1 VPQAI
6 RTLRLLG
13 IALAFVPLI
22 SATTGSSATTGLS
35 ATTGSEGPAKPIRAR
50 AILPAEGLVAGS
62 VTALPD
68 QKALDAH
75 YYLADEDILGL
86 GRKTD
91 AVIARYEA
99 GTGEAL
105 LLVVVYPS
113 AKEAGRV
120 YGRFGRDFFS
130 GDFDPAGPRFVERIE
145 TGDWAGAARRGPV
158 LTIVLEA
165 PDRPSCEV
173 LLGRAEDRAAAV
185 KIP

>member
-1 VPQAI
+1 MPRAI
-6 RTLRLLG
+6 RALRLL
-13 IALAFVPLI
+13 AVTLAVAMPI
-22 SATTGSSATTGLS
+22 SGTTGLS
-35 ATTGSEGPAKPIRAR
+35 ATTGLSGTTGSVGPAKPVRAHDV
-50 AILPAEGLVAGS
+50 LPAEGLVPSS
-62 VTALPD
+62 VASLRD

-75 YYLADEDILGL
+75 YYLADENILGL

-130 GDFDPAGPRFVERIE
+130 GAFDPAGDRFAERIE

-158 LTIVLEA
+158 LIIVLEA
-165 PDRPSCEV
+165 PDRPSCDG
-173 LLGRAEDRAAAV
+173 LLGRAEKRAAAAR
-185 KIP
+185 IP

>member
-1 VPQAI
+1 VRQAI
-6 RTLRLLG
+6 RALRLL
-13 IALAFVPLI
+13 AVTLAVAMPI
-22 SATTGSSATTGLS
+22 SATTGSS
-35 ATTGSEGPAKPIRAR
+35 GPTKPVRAHDV
-50 AILPAEGLVAGS
+50 LPAEGLVAGS

-99 GTGEAL
+99 GTGESL
-105 LLVVVYPS
+105 LLLVVYPS

-120 YGRFGRDFFS
+120 YRRFGRDFFS
-130 GDFDPAGPRFVERIE
+130 GAFDPAGDRFVERIE

-158 LTIVLEA
+158 LVIVLEA
-165 PDRPSCEV
+165 PDRPSCDG
-173 LLGRAEDRAAAV
+173 LLGRAEKRAAAAR
-185 KIP
+185 IP